1 MIKTLTLLFSLFSL
15 TAFAQYPGGEQSIG
29 NNNNVVKAKG
39 GFTAGGGIIVKTYT
53 TTTDANA
60 TPIKDYPGAI
70 IFTTSDNQYWVR
82 NSAATEWLP
91 IFQNAG
97 NCDLRT
103 GGLVTWSGVGLTYN
117 VTSASFCIGGNGY
130 SFPGGS
136 ITLDIADPSY
146 PRFDVIGLDNTGN
159 LIKITGT
166 PSTNPQVP
174 TVNPATQLYLTAVL
188 VNAGATTPNGVSQ
201 IVLWDE
207 NLDSPSEWTA
217 GTTATAN
224 FNNTLSTYH
233 LVKSAD
239 VTNGV
244 DGTSIRFNGTPAAT
258 NDYNAVRFYVKLKT
272 ALSIRQNFI
281 VVLEIDNTSNDVS
294 LPVTLSTAYGFNKNL
309 TGVYQNITI
318 PLSDFGASGNI
329 SAFVLKHSIDGL
341 SAPIEYYFDYLTLI
355 SGTTIPTGGITNISK
370 KAGTDSIFFFKNG
383 IWQFAFKDSV
393 GTGGG
398 GGTDYVNAGW
408 GVEVDSV
415 GRNYTVKVD
424 SNAIKGLDLGSDTVL
439 VEQPLYVDAD
449 TLKFNVDSSGL
460 VKDVMRSSDSVY
472 IKINGV
478 WEFAFIDSVG
488 SGGSG
493 GSVDYVLQ
501 GWGIKVDST
510 GRNYTVKADSSVLAT
525 LYKVQQDSLAIVGN
539 MWKLGGNTGIN
550 DSTKFIGTTDKKA
563 LNFRVNGRRSG
574 FIDSTSTN
582 TIFGYGALQSV
593 TSGLTNTVVGYEALK
608 ANTTGGANT
617 AIGYRALYSNTTGTG
632 NFAAGREALR
642 SNTTGGSNF
651 GMGFFALYSNVSG
664 NNNIGIGNSALQN
677 NTTNNNLAIGNNAA
691 LNNTIGSVVA
701 IGYEAL
707 KANTTGLSNTAIGLN
722 SLWSNTTSSNNTAIG
737 AQALYYSTGQ
747 GNTTVGSKGLFQ
759 NSTGEYNTAIGVNS
773 LYGNTTTY
781 GNTAIGNSALYSN
794 GNTVTGLGAITGGS
808 GYTNGTYTN
817 VTMSTIPVVGAAE
830 FPVANITVSGGAVTA
845 VTLVSGGAGV
855 GQVTS
860 LSAPAAQIGGT
871 GSGFS
876 VLITSF
882 NPGGNYST
890 AIGDSAAANQRR
902 GNANIAVG
910 PHVALPDTAAGKQ
923 LNIGNVIFGTGTYD
937 GTSMSSTATSDSRV
951 SIGTNTQPASAI
963 LTLSST
969 NKGFLPPRMTG
980 SQAEAIASPAE
991 GLIIYSTD
999 GSGSTITSKGWWGY
1013 DGSTWTKFN

>member
-1 MIKTLTLLFSLFSL
+1 MKQILFLLLLFPTIAYS
-15 TAFAQYPGGEQSIG
+15 QYDS
-29 NNNNVVKAKG
+29 
-39 GFTAGGGIIVKTYT
+39 T
-53 TTTDANA
+53 
-60 TPIKDYPGAI
+60 
-70 IFTTSDNQYWVR
+70 R
-82 NSAATEWLP
+82 NR
-91 IFQNAG
+91 Q
-97 NCDLRT
+97 
-103 GGLVTWSGVGLTYN
+103 
-117 VTSASFCIGGNGY
+117 
-130 SFPGGS
+130 
-136 ITLDIADPSY
+136 
-146 PRFDVIGLDNTGN
+146 
-159 LIKITGT
+159 
-166 PSTNPQVP
+166 
-174 TVNPATQLYLTAVL
+174 TVY
-188 VNAGATTPNGVSQ
+188 
-201 IVLWDE
+201 
-207 NLDSPSEWTA
+207 
-217 GTTATAN
+217 
-224 FNNTLSTYH
+224 
-233 LVKSAD
+233 
-239 VTNGV
+239 
-244 DGTSIRFNGTPAAT
+244 
-258 NDYNAVRFYVKLKT
+258 
-272 ALSIRQNFI
+272 
-281 VVLEIDNTSNDVS
+281 
-294 LPVTLSTAYGFNKNL
+294 AYGFNWLNGKFASSF
-309 TGVYQNITI
+309 VI
-318 PLSDFGASGNI
+318 PTDTAKLAVRDSGAIAYKSGNLFKYNGF
-329 SAFVLKHSIDGL
+329 SWSI
-341 SAPIEYYFDYLTLI
+341 IE
-355 SGTTIPTGGITNISK
+355 
-370 KAGTDSIFFFKNG
+370 
-383 IWQFAFKDSV
+383 

-408 GVEVDSV
+408 GVEVDSA
-415 GRNYTVKVD
+415 GRNYTVGVD

-493 GSVDYVLQ
+493 GGSVEYVTQ
-501 GWGIKVDST
+501 GWGVKVDSV
-510 GRNYTVKADSSVLAT
+510 GRNYTVKADSAALAT

-550 DSTKFIGTTDKKA
+550 DSTKFLGTTDKKA

-582 TIFGYGALQSV
+582 TIFGYGALQNV

-617 AIGYRALYSNTTGTG
+617 AIGYRALYSNTTSAG

-642 SNTTGGSNF
+642 SNTTGGNNF

-664 NNNIGIGNSALQN
+664 SYNIGIGNSALQN

-701 IGYEAL
+701 IGNEAL
-707 KANTTGLSNTAIGLN
+707 KANTTGLNNTAIGLI

-747 GNTTVGSKGLFQ
+747 GNTAVGSKGLFQ
-759 NSTGEYNTAIGVNS
+759 NSTGTFNTVIGVNS

-817 VTMSTIPVVGAAE
+817 VTMTTIPNDVFASE
-830 FPVANITVSGGAVTA
+830 YPVANITVSGGTVTS
-845 VTLVSGGAGV
+845 VTLVSGGAGI
-855 GQVTS
+855 GAATS
-860 LSAPAAQIGGT
+860 LSATAAQIGGT

>member
-1 MIKTLTLLFSLFSL
+1 MKQILFLLLLFPTIAYS
-15 TAFAQYPGGEQSIG
+15 QYDS
-29 NNNNVVKAKG
+29 
-39 GFTAGGGIIVKTYT
+39 T
-53 TTTDANA
+53 
-60 TPIKDYPGAI
+60 
-70 IFTTSDNQYWVR
+70 R
-82 NSAATEWLP
+82 NR
-91 IFQNAG
+91 Q
-97 NCDLRT
+97 
-103 GGLVTWSGVGLTYN
+103 
-117 VTSASFCIGGNGY
+117 
-130 SFPGGS
+130 
-136 ITLDIADPSY
+136 
-146 PRFDVIGLDNTGN
+146 
-159 LIKITGT
+159 
-166 PSTNPQVP
+166 
-174 TVNPATQLYLTAVL
+174 TVY
-188 VNAGATTPNGVSQ
+188 
-201 IVLWDE
+201 
-207 NLDSPSEWTA
+207 
-217 GTTATAN
+217 
-224 FNNTLSTYH
+224 
-233 LVKSAD
+233 
-239 VTNGV
+239 
-244 DGTSIRFNGTPAAT
+244 
-258 NDYNAVRFYVKLKT
+258 
-272 ALSIRQNFI
+272 
-281 VVLEIDNTSNDVS
+281 
-294 LPVTLSTAYGFNKNL
+294 AYGFNWLNGKFASSF
-309 TGVYQNITI
+309 VI
-318 PLSDFGASGNI
+318 PTDTAKLAVRDSGAIAYKSGNLFKYNGF
-329 SAFVLKHSIDGL
+329 SWSI
-341 SAPIEYYFDYLTLI
+341 IE
-355 SGTTIPTGGITNISK
+355 
-370 KAGTDSIFFFKNG
+370 
-383 IWQFAFKDSV
+383 

-408 GVEVDSV
+408 GVEVDSA

-449 TLKFNVDSSGL
+449 NLKFNVDSSGL

-488 SGGSG
+488 SGGGG
-493 GSVDYVLQ
+493 GSVEYVLQ
-501 GWGIKVDST
+501 GWGTKVDSV
-510 GRNYTVKADSSVLAT
+510 GRNYTVKADSAALAT

-574 FIDSTSTN
+574 YIDSTSTN

-608 ANTTGGANT
+608 ANTSGGTNT
-617 AIGYRALYSNTTGTG
+617 AIGYRALLSNTTGAN

-642 SNTTGGSNF
+642 SNTTGIGNF
-651 GMGFFALYSNVSG
+651 GMGLFALYSNVSG
-664 NNNIGIGNSALQN
+664 SYNIAIGNSALN
-677 NTTNNNLAIGNNAA
+677 SNTGSGN
-691 LNNTIGSVVA
+691 VA
-701 IGYEAL
+701 IGTSAGGSNTTGAITAIGFEAL
-707 KANTTGLSNTAIGLN
+707 TANTTGVANTSIGLN
-722 SLWSNTTSSNNTAIG
+722 SLWSNTTSSNNTAVG
-737 AQALYYSTGQ
+737 AQALCYSTGQ
-747 GNTTVGSKGLFQ
+747 SNTTVGSKGLFQ
-759 NSTGEYNTAIGVNS
+759 NTTGQYNTGIGVNTLFGS
-773 LYGNTTTY
+773 TTTQ
-781 GNTAIGNSALYSN
+781 GNTAIGNNALYSN
-794 GNTVTGLGAITGGS
+794 GNSVAALGTITGGS

-817 VTMSTIPVVGAAE
+817 VSLNTIPANYFVVA
-830 FPVANITVSGGAVTA
+830 PIANITVSGGAVTA

-855 GQVTS
+855 GQATS
-860 LSAPAAQIGGT
+860 LSATAAQIGGT

-1013 DGSTWTKFN
+1013 DGAAWKRLDNP

>member
-1 MIKTLTLLFSLFSL
+1 MKQILFLLLLFPTIAYS
-15 TAFAQYPGGEQSIG
+15 QYDS
-29 NNNNVVKAKG
+29 
-39 GFTAGGGIIVKTYT
+39 T
-53 TTTDANA
+53 
-60 TPIKDYPGAI
+60 
-70 IFTTSDNQYWVR
+70 R
-82 NSAATEWLP
+82 NR
-91 IFQNAG
+91 Q
-97 NCDLRT
+97 
-103 GGLVTWSGVGLTYN
+103 
-117 VTSASFCIGGNGY
+117 
-130 SFPGGS
+130 
-136 ITLDIADPSY
+136 
-146 PRFDVIGLDNTGN
+146 
-159 LIKITGT
+159 
-166 PSTNPQVP
+166 
-174 TVNPATQLYLTAVL
+174 TVY
-188 VNAGATTPNGVSQ
+188 
-201 IVLWDE
+201 
-207 NLDSPSEWTA
+207 
-217 GTTATAN
+217 
-224 FNNTLSTYH
+224 
-233 LVKSAD
+233 
-239 VTNGV
+239 
-244 DGTSIRFNGTPAAT
+244 
-258 NDYNAVRFYVKLKT
+258 
-272 ALSIRQNFI
+272 
-281 VVLEIDNTSNDVS
+281 
-294 LPVTLSTAYGFNKNL
+294 AYGFNWLNGKFASSF
-309 TGVYQNITI
+309 VI
-318 PLSDFGASGNI
+318 PTDTAKLAVRDSGAIAYKSGNLFKYNGF
-329 SAFVLKHSIDGL
+329 SWSI
-341 SAPIEYYFDYLTLI
+341 IE
-355 SGTTIPTGGITNISK
+355 
-370 KAGTDSIFFFKNG
+370 
-383 IWQFAFKDSV
+383 

-488 SGGSG
+488 SGGGGG
-493 GSVDYVLQ
+493 GSVEYVLQ

-550 DSTKFIGTTDKKA
+550 DSTKFLGTTDKKA

-582 TIFGYGALQSV
+582 TIFGYGALQNV

-608 ANTTGGANT
+608 ANTTGGANA
-617 AIGYRALYSNTTGTG
+617 AIGYRALYSNTTGAG

-642 SNTTGGSNF
+642 SNTTGIGNF

-664 NNNIGIGNSALQN
+664 SYNIAIGNSALQN
-677 NTTNNNLAIGNNAA
+677 NTTSNNLAIGNNAA
-691 LNNTIGSVVA
+691 LNNTTGGVVA
-701 IGYEAL
+701 VGNEAL
-707 KANTTGLSNTAIGLN
+707 KANTTGLNNTAIGLN
-722 SLWSNTTSSNNTAIG
+722 SLWSNTTSSNNTAVG
-737 AQALYYSTGQ
+737 TQALYYSTGQ
-747 GNTTVGSKGLFQ
+747 GNTAVGSKALIGNTEGQ
-759 NSTGEYNTAIGVNS
+759 YNTGIGVNTLFGS
-773 LYGNTTTY
+773 TTTQ
-781 GNTAIGNSALYSN
+781 GNTAIGNNALYSN

-817 VTMSTIPVVGAAE
+817 VTMTTIPAAAPAAE

-860 LSAPAAQIGGT
+860 LSATAAQIGGT

-969 NKGFLPPRMTG
+969 DKGFLPPRMTG

-991 GLIIYSTD
+991 G
-999 GSGSTITSKGWWGY
+999 
-1013 DGSTWTKFN
+1013 

>member
-1 MIKTLTLLFSLFSL
+1 MKQILFLLLLFPTIAYS
-15 TAFAQYPGGEQSIG
+15 QYDS
-29 NNNNVVKAKG
+29 
-39 GFTAGGGIIVKTYT
+39 T
-53 TTTDANA
+53 
-60 TPIKDYPGAI
+60 
-70 IFTTSDNQYWVR
+70 R
-82 NSAATEWLP
+82 NR
-91 IFQNAG
+91 Q
-97 NCDLRT
+97 
-103 GGLVTWSGVGLTYN
+103 
-117 VTSASFCIGGNGY
+117 
-130 SFPGGS
+130 
-136 ITLDIADPSY
+136 
-146 PRFDVIGLDNTGN
+146 
-159 LIKITGT
+159 
-166 PSTNPQVP
+166 
-174 TVNPATQLYLTAVL
+174 TVY
-188 VNAGATTPNGVSQ
+188 
-201 IVLWDE
+201 
-207 NLDSPSEWTA
+207 
-217 GTTATAN
+217 
-224 FNNTLSTYH
+224 
-233 LVKSAD
+233 
-239 VTNGV
+239 
-244 DGTSIRFNGTPAAT
+244 
-258 NDYNAVRFYVKLKT
+258 
-272 ALSIRQNFI
+272 
-281 VVLEIDNTSNDVS
+281 
-294 LPVTLSTAYGFNKNL
+294 AYGFNWLNGKFASSF
-309 TGVYQNITI
+309 VI
-318 PLSDFGASGNI
+318 PTDTAKLAVRDSGAIAYKSGNLFKYNGF
-329 SAFVLKHSIDGL
+329 SWSI
-341 SAPIEYYFDYLTLI
+341 IE
-355 SGTTIPTGGITNISK
+355 
-370 KAGTDSIFFFKNG
+370 
-383 IWQFAFKDSV
+383 

-408 GVEVDSV
+408 GVEVDSA
-415 GRNYTVKVD
+415 GRNYTVGVD

-488 SGGSG
+488 SGGVGG
-493 GSVDYVLQ
+493 GSVEYVTQ
-501 GWGIKVDST
+501 GWGVKVDSV
-510 GRNYTVKADSSVLAT
+510 GRNYTVKADSAALAT

-550 DSTKFIGTTDKKA
+550 DSTKFLGTTDKKA

-582 TIFGYGALQSV
+582 TIFGYGALQNV

-617 AIGYRALYSNTTGTG
+617 AIGYRALLSNTTGSS

-642 SNTTGGSNF
+642 SNTTGNNNF

-664 NNNIGIGNSALQN
+664 SNNIGIGNSALQN

-707 KANTTGLSNTAIGLN
+707 KANTTGLNNTAIGLI

-747 GNTTVGSKGLFQ
+747 GNTAVGSKALIG
-759 NSTGEYNTAIGVNS
+759 NTTGQYNTGIGVNTLFGS
-773 LYGNTTTY
+773 TTTQ

-817 VTMSTIPVVGAAE
+817 VTMITIPAVGAAE

-855 GQVTS
+855 GQATS
-860 LSAPAAQIGGT
+860 LSATAAQIGGT

-882 NPGGNYST
+882 DPGGNYST

-969 NKGFLPPRMTG
+969 DKGFLPPRMTG

>member
-582 TIFGYGALQSV
+582 TIFGYGALQNV

-617 AIGYRALYSNTTGTG
+617 AIGYRALLSNTTGSS

-642 SNTTGGSNF
+642 SNTTGNSNT
-651 GMGFFALYSNVSG
+651 GSG
-664 NNNIGIGNSALQN
+664 N
-677 NTTNNNLAIGNNAA
+677 
-691 LNNTIGSVVA
+691 VA
-701 IGYEAL
+701 IGTSAGGSNTTGAITAIGFEAL
-707 KANTTGLSNTAIGLN
+707 TANTTGLNNTAIGLI

-747 GNTTVGSKGLFQ
+747 GNTAVGSKALIG
-759 NSTGEYNTAIGVNS
+759 NTTGQYNTGIGVNTLFGS
-773 LYGNTTTY
+773 TTTQ
-781 GNTAIGNSALYSN
+781 GNTAIGNNALYSN

-817 VTMSTIPVVGAAE
+817 VTMITIPAVGAAE

-860 LSAPAAQIGGT
+860 LSATAAQIGGT

-882 NPGGNYST
+882 NPGGNFSV